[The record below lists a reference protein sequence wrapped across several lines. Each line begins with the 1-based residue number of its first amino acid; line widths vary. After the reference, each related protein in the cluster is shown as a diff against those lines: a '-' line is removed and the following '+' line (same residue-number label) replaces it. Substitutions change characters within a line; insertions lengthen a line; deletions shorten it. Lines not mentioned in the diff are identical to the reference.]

1 MAQRTKQVHSHQF
14 LIFVNGLLALHRR
27 GWEISSLLWR
37 KYRVVNLSKLLK
49 ISSYFPT
56 FTHPQ
61 LTLKAFSR
69 GKSHDL
75 RSTHGEQRTHCILHQ
90 ELLKH
95 SQLKPL
101 SNMFFSCAKDEKMRV
116 FSHLFTVA
124 P

>member
-14 LIFVNGLLALHRR
+14 LIFVNGLLALRR
-27 GWEISSLLWR
+27 LGWEISSLLWR

-69 GKSHDL
+69 GKSLMISDPHMGSREPTVFFT
-75 RSTHGEQRTHCILHQ
+75 RSC
-90 ELLKH
+90 
-95 SQLKPL
+95 
-101 SNMFFSCAKDEKMRV
+101 
-116 FSHLFTVA
+116 
-124 P
+124 